1 MLEDDGAVAVIVLVE
16 GDAVALSVQHIGQC
30 MLALLDRRSA
40 QILAVQF
47 DQIEG
52 AEHGG
57 MVVMPG
63 AEQIK
68 GREAVGIDDNRLAV
82 DKAGLHRQAFD
93 GFDDA
98 GKTISEVVAVAGI
111 EPHVVAVTARQD
123 AEAVVLDLVDPI
135 GTGRRLFRRFRQ
147 AGLDGFVREYRAGLS
162 DGSVGSRTVLQPG
175 QSRKR
180 QGRPQPGRDR

>member
-82 DKAGLHRQAFD
+82 DKAGLHRQAVD

-111 EPHVVAVTARQD
+111 EPHVVAVAARQD
-123 AEAVVLDLVDPI
+123 AEASCLISWIQSGPAGGSFAGFGRQGWMALYGKTERYMDLV
-135 GTGRRLFRRFRQ
+135 TG
-147 AGLDGFVREYRAGLS
+147 AS
-162 DGSVGSRTVLQPG
+162 DHEQYCS
-175 QSRKR
+175 
-180 QGRPQPGRDR
+180 